1 MFVLLLDEFSL
12 IGDPLLLYL
21 DNFIIGL
28 MLLSLKVSN
37 ISFHGALVIITTSLL
52 QLCQLSV
59 ESIDLKSSHVDS
71 LVLSFD
77 LILEFFDFLF
87 FFTEF
92 KHKSG
97 LLLPQN
103 FILLKSV
110 KVINLDS
117 GDLIRLL
124 LNGNLLLRDGLINL
138 FSLLQQVG

>member
-12 IGDPLLLYL
+12 IGDPLLLHL

-87 FFTEF
+87 FFSEF

-124 LNGNLLLRDGLINL
+124 FNGNLLLRDGLINL